1 MPRDRLVGHATICRA
16 EQAGKALPMMDL
28 NPDAADR
35 RSPGPRPFADRDP
48 KRDRETL
55 RMLATAVRNRWPIPE
70 AMRKEL
76 PELASRI
83 ALNAESDRDRLRAL
97 ELLAALDRDNI
108 AALVALDRVERLDGG
123 DVTDRIELLPISI
136 GVR

>member
-1 MPRDRLVGHATICRA
+1 
-16 EQAGKALPMMDL
+16 
-28 NPDAADR
+28 
-35 RSPGPRPFADRDP
+35 
-48 KRDRETL
+48 
-55 RMLATAVRNRWPIPE
+55 MLATAVRNRWPIPE

-136 GVR
+136 GVRE